1 MECPCCKAQMRRGT
15 APFRVDRKGYHISWD
30 AIPAW
35 VCDQCGESLFETHE
49 VDVIQEALSFLDRET
64 VALVSHSLR
73 QQPNN
78 NPAAPGRV

>member
-1 MECPCCKAQMRRGT
+1 MECLYCKAQMRRGT
-15 APFRVDRKGYHISWD
+15 APFSIDRKGYHVSWD

-49 VDVIQEALSFLDRET
+49 VDVIQEALSVLDRET
-64 VALVSHSLR
+64 GLLAGQSSR

-78 NPAAPGRV
+78 PAAPERV